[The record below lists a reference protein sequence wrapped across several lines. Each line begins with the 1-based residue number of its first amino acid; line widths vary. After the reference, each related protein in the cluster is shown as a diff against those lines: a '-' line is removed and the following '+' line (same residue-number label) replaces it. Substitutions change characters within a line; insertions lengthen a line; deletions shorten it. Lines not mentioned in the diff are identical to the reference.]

1 MKTQVYIVESTDLNS
16 VLQQIH
22 THITNNI
29 SKSDLVDKGFILD
42 LSRTPQHIS
51 NLEHILDQLA
61 FINNLDIV
69 FYTTE
74 QNQHGLFDYYTI

>member
-1 MKTQVYIVESTDLNS
+1 MKSQVYIVESTDLDS

-22 THITNNI
+22 IHITNNI
-29 SKSDLVDKGFILD
+29 SKSDLIDKGFILD

-51 NLEHILDQLA
+51 NLEHILNGLA
-61 FINNLDIV
+61 FINSLDII

-74 QNQHGLFDYYTI
+74 QNQHGSFDYYTI